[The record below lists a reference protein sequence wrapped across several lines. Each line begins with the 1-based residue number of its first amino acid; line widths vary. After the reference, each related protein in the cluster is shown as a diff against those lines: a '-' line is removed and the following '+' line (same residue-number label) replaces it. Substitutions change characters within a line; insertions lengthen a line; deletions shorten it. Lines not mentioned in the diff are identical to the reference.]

1 MKKIVIVLAL
11 LLAGGRPAYAVSAA
25 EKLFIGALL
34 GIGAY
39 AYNEN
44 ALQSRS
50 EANENRT
57 EALRVL
63 VNVNPKDDDTYTP
76 LLRRAESLERRA
88 GRRQLVAG
96 GLGVVAAFCLVTGF
110 LEVGTRD
117 GHVEVRKTFRF

>member
-1 MKKIVIVLAL
+1 MKR
-11 LLAGGRPAYAVSAA
+11 LLAAGVALMLAAQSANA
-25 EKLFIGALL
+25 SSAGEKLFVGVLL
-34 GIGAY
+34 GLGAY

-50 EANENRT
+50 EANMNRT
-57 EALRVL
+57 EAVRVL
-63 VNVNPKDDDTYTP
+63 VNANAKDDESYTP

-96 GLGVVAAFCLVTGF
+96 GLGAVAAVCLVTGF

-117 GHVEVRKTFRF
+117 GLVEVRKSWRF